1 MGPETRPVPDP
12 SPSDVVGCLYDGSA
26 KTATFT
32 KKQLAKMLSVVAREE
47 LVPAAPASPGSATV
61 SAAADGSPAA
71 SAAAFK
77 VITRIR
83 SKNFGP
89 SSKSMRAPFGIV
101 LHHTGGS
108 FEGDLATLTKSGTEV
123 SANDYIDKRG
133 RIFELCEF
141 PKRAW
146 HAGEAD
152 LHGITDWNRHG
163 WGIEIENLGNGED
176 PYPRRQVDA
185 IVWRCRERRRHLGIT
200 SRKMLIRHR
209 DVCMP
214 RTRKS
219 DTSDNFPL
227 EEVRRRVFARTDP
240 TDLGLAGGEL
250 TMEKYNVAGLGVLPG
265 HIAAVF
271 AATLRA
277 EGVKAMAIHSRE
289 NVRAA
294 AANAAVAKFRKGPRV
309 VVIGGAAAVAVR
321 NAGQKLGTENKSD
334 LFGAVGTGDS
344 ADARL
349 SDTVAKAEE
358 LLAQICRVEK
368 KDPRRARKRFAETL
382 AALDK
387 VFVSQV

>member
-1 MGPETRPVPDP
+1 MADQI
-12 SPSDVVGCLYDGSA
+12 SSDSVSCLYDGSVKA
-26 KTATFT
+26 ATFT
-32 KKQLAKMLSVVAREE
+32 AKQLAKVLAAVDREE
-47 LVPAAPASPGSATV
+47 LAPAAPAAADSATLSAVTDGSA
-61 SAAADGSPAA
+61 APAPPK
-71 SAAAFK
+71 AAFK

-89 SSKSMRAPFGIV
+89 NDMTGPFGIV

-123 SANDYIDKRG
+123 SANDYIDKQG
-133 RIFELCEF
+133 RIFELNEF

-152 LHGITDWNRHG
+152 LHGITDWNTHG
-163 WGIEIENLGNGED
+163 WGIEIENLGKGGD
-176 PYPRRQVDA
+176 PYPRRQIDA
-185 IVWRCRERRRHLGIT
+185 IVWRCRERRRLLGIT

-214 RTRKS
+214 RNRKS

-227 EEVRRRVFARTDP
+227 EEVRRRVFARFDP

-250 TMEKYNVAGLGVLPG
+250 TMEKYNVAGLGMFPG

-294 AANAAVAKFRKGPRV
+294 AANAALAKFRKGPRLV
-309 VVIGGAAAVAVR
+309 AIGGAAEVAVR
-321 NAGQKLGTENKSD
+321 KAGQKLGTEKTSD

-344 ADARL
+344 AEARL

-358 LLAQICRVEK
+358 LLAQICRVERK
-368 KDPRRARKRFAETL
+368 NPRRARKRFGETL

-387 VFVSQV
+387 VFVSRV